1 MKDLNQEYKD
11 MIEADVPDLWDRI
24 EASLPDNSVETKPS
38 KTRIRKFYYMSGI
51 AAACICAAII
61 IPLVTMQ
68 QRAAKSGN
76 TAVAE
81 AYEEAFMEENAKE
94 AAPAAGKSFDG
105 GTMDAAMEYEAEEAA
120 SEETAPAAAAPEAV
134 HEDAAP
140 AEAMTEA
147 AAMPAASA
155 AAEEA
160 ELPADE
166 PDKEETAASTSEAE
180 EKAVLLTP
188 EEIARAE
195 AVAERVRNAAAR
207 IFRHLNGN

>member
-1 MKDLNQEYKD
+1 MKDLNQEYKN

-24 EASLPDNSVETKPS
+24 EASLPDNSEVIKPS

-81 AYEEAFMEENAKE
+81 AYEEAFVEENAKE
-94 AAPAAGKSFDG
+94 AAPAAGKSFDE
-105 GTMDAAMEYEAEEAA
+105 GTMNAAMEYEAEEA

-147 AAMPAASA
+147 AAMPAAA

-160 ELPADE
+160 EMPADE
-166 PDKEETAASTSEAE
+166 PDKEETAVSTSEAE